1 MKKEHRK
8 ERENEEKKEQA
19 NVDSEVLKE
28 DDGLNIETIK
38 QENEALKDELLRAMA
53 ESENLKKRCAAEI
66 EKNNRYAISS
76 LAKDLLI
83 VADNLDR
90 AIVVAAHENEAN
102 NQALLDGIK
111 LTKQELT
118 HVFQKFG
125 ITKMQTLG
133 QPFDPNFHQVVQQ
146 ISDSSKPAGTIVE
159 ELQTGYMIN
168 GRILREAMVVVSKQ

>member
-76 LAKDLLI
+76 FAKDLLI

-90 AIVVAAHENEAN
+90 AIVVAANENEAN

>member
-8 ERENEEKKEQA
+8 ERENEEKKEQE
-19 NVDSEVLKE
+19 NLDSEVLKE
-28 DDGLNIETIK
+28 DDGLNIETVK

-76 LAKDLLI
+76 FAKDLLI

-90 AIVVAAHENEAN
+90 ALSVASNENEDN
-102 NQALLDGIK
+102 NQALLEGIK
-111 LTKQELT
+111 LTKQELE

-168 GRILREAMVVVSKQ
+168 GRILREAMVVVSKP

>member
-8 ERENEEKKEQA
+8 ERENEEKKAQENA
-19 NVDSEVLKE
+19 DFEIKKE
-28 DDGLNIETIK
+28 DEGLNIDAVK

-66 EKNNRYAISS
+66 EKNSRYAISS
-76 LAKDLLI
+76 FAKDLLI

-90 AIVVAAHENEAN
+90 ALSVAANENADN
-102 NQALLDGIK
+102 NQALLEGIK
-111 LTKQELT
+111 LTKQELA
-118 HVFQKFG
+118 HVFEKFG
-125 ITKMQTLG
+125 ITRMETLG

-146 ISDSSKPAGTIVE
+146 VSDSSKPAGTIIE

-168 GRILREAMVVVSKQ
+168 GRILREAMVIVSKP